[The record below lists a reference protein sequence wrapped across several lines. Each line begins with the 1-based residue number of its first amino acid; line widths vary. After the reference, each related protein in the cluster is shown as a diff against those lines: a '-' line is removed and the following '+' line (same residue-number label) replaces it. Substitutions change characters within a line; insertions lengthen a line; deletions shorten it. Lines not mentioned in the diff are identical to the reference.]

1 MLLIN
6 KMLIRVDE
14 CQSMVSIVYEVR
26 SNLQKSLLR
35 RGKPSFSVG
44 ATACLQLQAADRQ
57 LGKQQMKS
65 TWSEAEFDTIVGA
78 YVKAGVNRDIAI
90 RTYTTRLLGSEPNL
104 VLHGGGNTSVKTV
117 LTDHDGSP
125 VDVLC
130 VKGSGWDMG
139 KIEPAGLP
147 ALHLEPLKAMVN
159 YERLSD
165 DDMVMLQRRLL
176 LDPAAPNPSVEA
188 ILHAILPFKHVDH
201 THANAI
207 VALTNQ
213 PHGEEI
219 IREAFPEMIIV
230 PYVMPGFD
238 LSKACLKA
246 FTAQPDAPGMILLK
260 HGIFTW
266 SEDPRIAYENMI
278 AAIDR
283 AEKRIAKGNPRP
295 FGSASTKKPAAALAS
310 VADIAP
316 ILRGAIALPGAGE
329 GRPRR
334 FVIEHRSNDDILDFC
349 GASNV
354 ADLVRRG
361 NATPEHVI
369 HIKRYGIALP
379 GPHADDVD
387 GWAKMV
393 KDAVAA
399 YAADYKAYFER
410 NNARVGGG
418 KKMLDPMPRVFY
430 VEGVGLFAAG
440 STQKSARICADV
452 AEATIEVIR
461 GAEGIDRFEALSEED
476 LFDIE
481 YWSLEQA
488 KLAKQ
493 TEKPLTRQVA
503 VVTGGA
509 GGLGLA
515 VAELLKSQG
524 AEIALIDV
532 DADRVCAEAKRLGG
546 LAVACDLTDA
556 DAAEMAISRVVEA
569 LGGVD
574 ILVSNAGAAFQGALT
589 AVDDG
594 LFKAAFDLNFWSH
607 HYIARAAVK
616 VMQRQGTGGSIVFN
630 VSKQAVNP
638 GPDFGPY
645 GTSKAA
651 LMALMRQYSLEHAS
665 DGITV
670 NAINPDRIRTGLMTD
685 AMVEERAR
693 ARGVT
698 PEVYMR
704 GNLLNREVTGE
715 DVAEAVLHLVQVR
728 TSTGA
733 VMTVDGGNV
742 AAMMR

>member
-1 MLLIN
+1 
-6 KMLIRVDE
+6 
-14 CQSMVSIVYEVR
+14 
-26 SNLQKSLLR
+26 
-35 RGKPSFSVG
+35 
-44 ATACLQLQAADRQ
+44 
-57 LGKQQMKS
+57 MKS
-65 TWSEAEFDTIVGA
+65 NWSDADFTAIVDA
-78 YVKAGVNRDIAI
+78 YEKAGINRDVAI
-90 RTYTTRLLGSEPNL
+90 RTYTTRLLGSEPKL
-104 VLHGGGNTSVKTV
+104 VLHGGGNTSVKT
-117 LTDHDGSP
+117 TISDHDGTA
-125 VDVLC
+125 VEVLC

-147 ALHLEPLKAMVN
+147 ALHLEQLKAMVN
-159 YERLSD
+159 YETLSD

-176 LDPAAPNPSVEA
+176 LDPSSPNPSVEA

-213 PHGEEI
+213 PNGEAI
-219 IREAFPEMIIV
+219 IRELFPEMIIV

-238 LSKACLKA
+238 LSKACLRA
-246 FTAQPDAPGMILLK
+246 FSERPDAPGMILLK

-278 AAIDR
+278 EAIDR
-283 AEKRIAKGNPRP
+283 AEKRIAKGNPHP
-295 FGSASTKKPAAALAS
+295 FGQTSTKEYKQELAS

-316 ILRGAIALPGAGE
+316 ILRGAIALPGRQE
-329 GRPRR
+329 GQPRR
-334 FVIEHRSNDDILDFC
+334 FIIEHRSNREILDFC
-349 GASNV
+349 GAPNV

-369 HIKRYGIALP
+369 HIKRYGVALP
-379 GPHADDVD
+379 APYADDLA
-387 GWAKMV
+387 GWAAKV
-393 KDAVAA
+393 KDAVSA
-399 YAADYKAYFER
+399 YVTDYKGYFDR

-418 KKMLDPMPRVFY
+418 KTMLDPMPRVFY
-430 VEGVGLFAAG
+430 VDGIGVFSAG
-440 STQKSARICADV
+440 PTQKAARIGADV

-461 GAEGIDRFEALSEED
+461 GAEGIDQFEALSEED

-503 VVTGGA
+503 VITGGA

-515 VAELLKSQG
+515 IAQRLKEQG
-524 AEIALIDV
+524 AEIALIDI
-532 DADRVCAEAKRLGG
+532 DAERVSAEAKRLGG
-546 LAVACDLTDA
+546 KAVACDLTDPL
-556 DAAEMAISRVVEA
+556 AAEKAIAEITA
-569 LGGVD
+569 TYGGVD
-574 ILVSNAGAAFQGALT
+574 ILVSNAGAAFQGALES
-589 AVDDG
+589 VDDE
-594 LFKAAFDLNFWSH
+594 LFKRAFALNFWSH

-616 VMQRQGTGGSIVFN
+616 VMKQQKTGGSVVFN

-651 LMALMRQYSLEHAS
+651 LMALMRQYSLEHAV

-670 NAINPDRIRTGLMTD
+670 NAVNPDRIRTGLMTD
-685 AMVEERAR
+685 EMVEERAQ
-693 ARGVT
+693 ARSVT

-704 GNLLNREVTGE
+704 GNLLKREVMAD
-715 DVAEAVLHLVQVR
+715 DVAQAFLHLITAR

-733 VMTVDGGNV
+733 VVTVDGGNV

>member
-1 MLLIN
+1 M
-6 KMLIRVDE
+6 
-14 CQSMVSIVYEVR
+14 QS
-26 SNLQKSLLR
+26 K
-35 RGKPSFSVG
+35 
-44 ATACLQLQAADRQ
+44 
-57 LGKQQMKS
+57 
-65 TWSEAEFDTIVGA
+65 WSQAEFDAVVGA
-78 YVKAGVNRDIAI
+78 YEQAGVNRDVAI
-90 RTYTTRLLGSEPNL
+90 RTYTTRLLGSVPQL
-104 VLHGGGNTSVKTV
+104 VLHGGGNTSVKTT
-117 LTDHDGSP
+117 LIDHDGTP
-125 VDVLC
+125 VEVLC

-147 ALHLEPLKAMVN
+147 ALRLAELKAMVG
-159 YERLSD
+159 YETLSD

-213 PHGEEI
+213 PKGEEI
-219 IREAFPEMIIV
+219 IRKLFPEMIIV

-238 LSKACLKA
+238 LSKACLDA
-246 FTAQPDAPGMILLK
+246 FSKRPDAPGMILLK

-266 SEDPRIAYENMI
+266 SDDPREAYENMI

-283 AEKRIAKGNPRP
+283 AEKRIAEGEAFP
-295 FGSASTKKPAAALAS
+295 FGRFVAKAQPLAS
-310 VADIAP
+310 VSDIAP
-316 ILRGAIALPGAGE
+316 ILRGALALPGQEE
-329 GRPRR
+329 GRFRR
-334 FVIEHRSNDDILDFC
+334 FILEHRVNDNILDFC

-369 HIKRYGIALP
+369 HIKRFGIALP
-379 GPHADDVD
+379 APQANELATWGETVTA
-387 GWAKMV
+387 
-393 KDAVAA
+393 AVSA
-399 YAADYKAYFER
+399 YISDYKAYFER
-410 NNARVGGG
+410 NNLRCGGG
-418 KKMLDPMPRVFY
+418 KTMLDPMPRVFY
-430 VEGVGLFAAG
+430 IEGVGLFAAG
-440 STQKSARICADV
+440 PTQKAARICADV

-481 YWSLEQA
+481 YWSLEQV
-488 KLAKQ
+488 KLTKQ
-493 TEKPLTRQVA
+493 VEKPLTRQVA

-515 VAELLKSQG
+515 VAEVLRAQG
-524 AEIALIDV
+524 AEVALIDV
-532 DADRVCAEAKRLGG
+532 DADRVESEARRIGA
-546 LAVACDLTDA
+546 LAVSCDLTDA
-556 DAAEMAISRVVEA
+556 EAAAGAIAKVAETY
-569 LGGVD
+569 GGID
-574 ILVSNAGAAFQGALT
+574 ILVSNAGAAFQGALLDVADST
-589 AVDDG
+589 
-594 LFKAAFDLNFWSH
+594 FRAAFDLNFWSH
-607 HYIARAAVK
+607 HYIARAAVN
-616 VMQRQGTGGSIVFN
+616 VMCKQKTGGSIVFN

-638 GPDFGPY
+638 GADFGPY

-651 LMALMRQYSLEHAS
+651 LMALMRQYALEHAV

-670 NAINPDRIRTGLMTD
+670 NAVNPDRIRTRLMTD

-704 GNLLNREVTGE
+704 GNLLQREVTAS
-715 DVAEAVLHLVQVR
+715 DVAHAVLHLVAAR

-733 VMTVDGGNV
+733 VITVDGGNV
-742 AAMMR
+742 SAMMR